1 MFKNNVWPHV
11 YDVRTEHDQLWFR
24 LNWAPNF
31 RFCAAYIAPSDS
43 PYYSP
48 QDLATLHEYA
58 ISQND
63 NVVIMGDLNSRI
75 PHLDQLSDAV
85 NNVRYS
91 KNVDTVSNTNGKR
104 LTEICV
110 TSGLKPVNH
119 LIYRDKVFDGNFT
132 FKQKQNW
139 ISQIDWVVMSCRAL
153 PHLQEFK
160 VLNALSLPTNH
171 APLSVELGSFTIPLF
186 DIQCRAKQFGEAEPR
201 KFHSRK
207 RPLTMSN
214 IDPAAFVEQ
223 LPDPESC
230 WQLINDV
237 DSLSGAMSDLH
248 YETATKSKPCE
259 QHMPTTKMTSA
270 GMRWNFLKEQRD
282 PRQL

>member
-1 MFKNNVWPHV
+1 M
-11 YDVRTEHDQLWFR
+11 
-24 LNWAPNF
+24 
-31 RFCAAYIAPSDS
+31 
-43 PYYSP
+43 
-48 QDLATLHEYA
+48 
-58 ISQND
+58 
-63 NVVIMGDLNSRI
+63 

-110 TSGLKPVNH
+110 TSGLNPVNH
-119 LIYRDKVFDGNFT
+119 WIYRDKMFDGNFT

-186 DIQCRAKQFGEAEPR
+186 DIQRREKQLREAEPR

-207 RPLTMSN
+207 RPLPMSD

-230 WQLINDV
+230 WQLIND
-237 DSLSGAMSDLH
+237 SLHTLANLN
-248 YETATKSKPCE
+248 ATLFCSRRLQGLQAARSSEISHIFGSICAACL
-259 QHMPTTKMTSA
+259 QRIMQLLFHNDNYYYCVF
-270 GMRWNFLKEQRD
+270 GMINYIICLIIA
-282 PRQL
+282 

>member
-1 MFKNNVWPHV
+1 M
-11 YDVRTEHDQLWFR
+11 R
-24 LNWAPNF
+24 
-31 RFCAAYIAPSDS
+31 C
-43 PYYSP
+43 
-48 QDLATLHEYA
+48 
-58 ISQND
+58 
-63 NVVIMGDLNSRI
+63 MGDLNSRI

-91 KNVDTVSNTNGKR
+91 KNVDTVSNTSGKC

-110 TSGLKPVNH
+110 TSGLEPVNH
-119 LIYRDKVFDGNFT
+119 LIYRDKVFNGNFT
-132 FKQKQNW
+132 FKQRHNW
-139 ISQIDWVVMSCRAL
+139 ISQIDWAVMSCRAL

-171 APLSVELGSFTIPLF
+171 APLSVELGSFTFPLF
-186 DIQCRAKQFGEAEPR
+186 DIQRRDKQLGEAEPR

-207 RPLTMSN
+207 RPLPMSD

-237 DSLSGAMSDLH
+237 DSLSAAMSDLL
-248 YETATKSKPCE
+248 YETATKSKLCE
-259 QHMPTTKMTSA
+259 QHMPTPKMTST
-270 GMRWNFLKEQRD
+270 GVVGTF
-282 PRQL
+282 